1 MASERPRTTSVARV
15 LQLCLHLLVAGLLGL
30 AVARAAVGR
39 GGDPAGVASACLAMA
54 AVHTAGPFLPAVRRS
69 HRAAALWLALLGVT
83 WAGTLVATQDAVW
96 LAFPLYFL
104 ELHLL
109 GRRAGPAAVALTAV
123 AAITAYAWHQHAVS
137 VAAAIGPALGAA
149 VAVATVLGY
158 QALYRES
165 EERRRLI
172 DELTA
177 ARADLAAAHHAAGVQ
192 AERERLA
199 REIHDT
205 LAQSLSS
212 IQLLLRAAQRAL
224 PDRTGAAADYVEQ
237 ARQAAQ
243 DNLAEA
249 RRFVRALTPPDLE
262 GSSLPAA
269 LERLCATTTVRDRL
283 DVRLHVCGD
292 PVPLPVPH
300 EVALLRIAQ
309 SALGNAV
316 RHAEADR
323 AEVTL
328 SYMGDEVALDVLD
341 DGKGFDPAGA
351 GRAAGPAGA
360 TGAAGAAGA
369 TGEGGP
375 TATGTTRTTGTAGT
389 AREDGGFGLPSMRAR
404 ARALGG
410 TFALES
416 APGQGTALAVL
427 LPVPVPAPVP
437 VPVEERGPIPGPA
450 GHPASTKPLVRE
462 LS

>member
-1 MASERPRTTSVARV
+1 MATERLRTTPVARV
-15 LQLCLHLLVAGLLGL
+15 LQVCLHLLVAGLLAL
-30 AVARAAVGR
+30 AVARALAGR
-39 GGDPAGVASACLAMA
+39 DGDPAAVTAAATAMA
-54 AVHTAGPFLPAVRRS
+54 AVYAAGPLVGAVRRS
-69 HRAAALWLALLGVT
+69 RRAAALWLALLGVT
-83 WAGTLVATQDAVW
+83 WVGVLVATQDGVW

-109 GRRAGPAAVALTAV
+109 GRRGGLVAVALTAA
-123 AAITAYAWHQHAVS
+123 AAITAWSWHQHAFS
-137 VAAAIGPALGAA
+137 LAAAIGPALGAA
-149 VAVATVLGY
+149 VATATVLGY

-177 ARADLAAAHHAAGVQ
+177 ARADAAAAHHAAGVL

-224 PDRTGAAADYVEQ
+224 PERTEAAADYVEQ

-249 RRFVRALTPPDLE
+249 RRFVRALAPADLE
-262 GSSLPAA
+262 GSSLPVA
-269 LERLCATTTVRDRL
+269 LERLCATTTAHSGL
-283 DVRLHVCGD
+283 PVRLHVSGD
-292 PVPLPVPH
+292 RVQLPVPQ

-316 RHAEADR
+316 RHAKASH

-328 SYMGDEVALDVLD
+328 SYMEGEVALDVFD
-341 DGKGFDPAGA
+341 DGTGFDPAA
-351 GRAAGPAGA
+351 V
-360 TGAAGAAGA
+360 AAGAGGAG
-369 TGEGGP
+369 G
-375 TATGTTRTTGTAGT
+375 
-389 AREDGGFGLPSMRAR
+389 DGGFGLPSMRAR

-410 TFALES
+410 TFTVES
-416 APGQGTALAVL
+416 APGEGTALAVL
-427 LPVPVPAPVP
+427 LPVPAAVHEDPA
-437 VPVEERGPIPGPA
+437 
-450 GHPASTKPLVRE
+450 
-462 LS
+462 